1 VTERAE
7 LHSQQRAARLFEN
20 LLVKL
25 ETNLTRQAGGLIML
39 TLACTPEVIEAL
51 RHERFHHPH
60 PHVLMKDGEALC
72 EKPGTAGGTHPA
84 VMCDRQSDIL
94 SLPPSVP
101 HRRACATPRGPC
113 RVSGEGPT
121 SVSRASGSLLGRA
134 STGDGRRSLGPNGR
148 ADRQQRWCGIPL
160 IIA

>member
-1 VTERAE
+1 
-7 LHSQQRAARLFEN
+7 
-20 LLVKL
+20 
-25 ETNLTRQAGGLIML
+25 ML

-113 RVSGEGPT
+113 RVSGEGPA
-121 SVSRASGSLLGRA
+121 SVSRAAGSFLGRA
-134 STGDGRRSLGPNGR
+134 STSDGRPILGLNGR
-148 ADRQQRWCGIPL
+148 SDQQQQWWWHAIDHRPGQIVAYVL
-160 IIA
+160 EAREDEVFVERKTL